1 MQRRVPLAAIAP
13 LGVAGLLTLAAAPA
27 LAQPSP
33 PAAEG
38 EMLYASKCGGCH
50 SLDQNRVGP
59 KHRGVVGRKVASVPD
74 YEYSPAI
81 KKLGG
86 VWTPERIDRWLQ
98 GPQAMAPGAKMF
110 FKVSDP
116 AQRKAIIA
124 YLSANSPPSKR

>member
-1 MQRRVPLAAIAP
+1 MPSLAPLAAIAA
-13 LGVAGLLTLAAAPA
+13 LAVGGLLILLPAAAF
-27 LAQPSP
+27 AQPGP
-33 PAAEG
+33 EVADG
-38 EMLYASKCGGCH
+38 KMLYESKCGGCH
-50 SLDQNRVGP
+50 SLDKNRVGP

-74 YEYSPAI
+74 YDSSPAL

-110 FKVSDP
+110 FQVPDP

-124 YLSANSPPSKR
+124 YLSANSPPTK